1 MFSVAASAK
10 YALKGTAS
18 SRSFATVKSM
28 NDTSIAFILLE
39 ARPFY
44 RRIVNATT
52 VGMPTSISG
61 HV

>member
-28 NDTSIAFILLE
+28 NDASIVFILIE

-44 RRIVNATT
+44 RRIINITT
-52 VGMPTSISG
+52 VGMPVSFSG